1 MPDMTPIL
9 LENFNDKC
17 VIFNVTVD
25 EDGEPIYVPTN
36 LSKLRITEDTDDIR
50 HDNEKRVLKQ
60 KRTIVGYIE
69 ATVAN
74 RPYATPDE
82 YVSGDSYTARP
93 EDYVCIG
100 EEIADES
107 PMNIVQFEEYKSNH
121 ILHRIKTAV
130 LKKNFSGANFMYE
143 ITTDA

>member
-25 EDGEPIYVPTN
+25 NDGEPIYVPTN

-50 HDNEKRVLKQ
+50 KDAEKRVLKQ
-60 KRTIVGYIE
+60 KRTIVGYVE
-69 ATVAN
+69 ATVAD
-74 RPYATPDE
+74 RPFATAEE
-82 YVSGDSYTARP
+82 YVAGTNYTVKP

-107 PMNIVQFEEYKSNH
+107 PMNVVQFGEYKSNH
-121 ILHRIKTAV
+121 ILHKIRTAV
-130 LKKNFSGANFMYE
+130 LKKNFSGANFVFE